1 MIGKHKYRQ
10 TYLQSQID
18 FPVRP
23 ADWDLEMLFRICGFG
38 LIFALALSILPGC
51 SPQHHRDATDRRAYQ
66 VISEKQNEALGKS
79 SEFEVRTAEDQ
90 LRQKLLQSQDLPTSG
105 QASLGSRFLD
115 PIKKWPKDDYLGD
128 ISDLDS
134 DSDSELTSTNLL
146 QDIRMEPDPDAIIF
160 TLQDALGVAAENSR
174 DYQNNKEQV
183 FRDALALDLERD
195 EFRST
200 FSGAFSGS
208 YQQDRSPQLNGAEPN
223 ESVGG
228 STSLGVLQRFK
239 NGAQVSFQLGFEA
252 IRLLEPN
259 AFTSDSVFGDASVS
273 IPLMRG
279 SGRQIVMEPLTQA
292 ERNMIYSIYQF
303 ERFKRTFAVEIAAS
317 YLSVLQ
323 RQNQVQNAAENYRG
337 LITSSRRARRL
348 LDAGRLPA
356 TQVDQAIQD
365 ELSARNRWV
374 SARQEA
380 DRALDSFKI
389 QLGLPTDAKI
399 QLNPGEFDNLS
410 QSVAYLIEDADSVEY
425 GEDVPSADA
434 PVELEEPSD
443 EHAGRFE
450 IPTDKAVL
458 LALEN
463 RLDLRVALG
472 RVYDAQ
478 RKIVVAADGLRAEL
492 TFFGTAGLR
501 GNSLSDLDPDN
512 GRYEALLN
520 LDLPLERTREQVVYR
535 SQYLNLEQAVRG
547 LQELEDRIKF
557 EIANQLRSLLEARE
571 SLRIQA
577 LSVSLAQRRVKG
589 ANLNLQAGRIQIRD
603 LLEAQEDLLSA
614 QNSFTAAKVNLRVA
628 ELELQRDLG
637 VLEINEQGMW
647 KEFQPETI

>member
-1 MIGKHKYRQ
+1 MFRNKPKHYQFNNLRGW
-10 TYLQSQID
+10 TSVRSIH
-18 FPVRP
+18 VRP
-23 ADWDLEMLFRICGFG
+23 ISLLSAGVLSLVAVLTVNLFT
-38 LIFALALSILPGC
+38 GC

-66 VISEKQNEALGKS
+66 VIAEKQNEALGKTNN
-79 SEFEVRTAEDQ
+79 FEVRTAEDQ
-90 LRQKLLQSQDLPTSG
+90 LRQKLLRSQDLPTSG
-105 QASLGSRFLD
+105 QASLGSRFLE
-115 PIKKWPKDDYLGD
+115 PIKKWPKDDYL
-128 ISDLDS
+128 
-134 DSDSELTSTNLL
+134 DSETELTTTNLL
-146 QDIRMEPDPDAIIF
+146 QDLEMNPDPDAIVF
-160 TLQDALGVAAENSR
+160 TLQDALAVAAENSR
-174 DYQNNKEQV
+174 DYQSNKEQV

-200 FSGAFSGS
+200 FSGALSGS
-208 YQQDRSPQLNGAEPN
+208 YTQDRSTQINGDDPN
-223 ESVGG
+223 ETIGG
-228 STSLGVLQRFK
+228 STSIGVLQRFK
-239 NGAQVSFQLGFEA
+239 NGAQVSLQLGFET

-303 ERFKRTFAVEIAAS
+303 ERFKRSFAVEIAAS

-380 DRALDSFKI
+380 DRSMDSFKI
-389 QLGLPTDAKI
+389 QLGLPTDAMI

-410 QSVAYLIEDADSVEY
+410 KSVAYLIEDADSVEY

-434 PVELEEPSD
+434 PVDLEEPSD

-492 TFFGTAGLR
+492 TFFGSAGLR

-520 LDLPLERTREQVVYR
+520 LDLPLERTREQVTYR

-547 LQELEDRIKF
+547 LQDLEDRIKF

-628 ELELQRDLG
+628 
-637 VLEINEQGMW
+637 
-647 KEFQPETI
+647 